1 MKPSIP
7 TLTIAVLLALSSAAV
22 FAQSPDEEPVKKI
35 IRAETDAYFN
45 CDADA
50 WAATWLH
57 DDTAARTLVANNSY
71 WSRRGWDTFGPEMV
85 QALRNSKPVPVEVQ
99 ADSYI
104 MRIDGSLACVEY
116 AQRLKPLGSN
126 INVVAFSRESRVL
139 IKQNGEWKIA
149 TQITHNPDS
158 FTAARNI
165 EATLNATG
173 YRLLAQKK
181 TKEAI
186 ELFQLNTKFYPNSAN
201 AYDSLGE
208 AQALDGNKIEAIKNY
223 EKSIALNPKNENGKA
238 ALAKLKQ

>member
-7 TLTIAVLLALSSAAV
+7 TLTVAVLVAVSGAAV
-22 FAQSPDEEPVKKI
+22 LAESPDEESVKKV

-57 DDTAARTLVANNSY
+57 DDTATRTLVANNSY
-71 WSRRGWDTFGPEMV
+71 WSRRGWDNFGPEMMKS
-85 QALRNSKPVPVEVQ
+85 LRKSKPVPVEVQ
-99 ADSYI
+99 SESYI
-104 MRIDGSLACVEY
+104 IRIDGNLACVEY
-116 AQRLKPLGSN
+116 AQQLKPLGSYT
-126 INVVAFSRESRVL
+126 NVVAFSRECRVL
-139 IKQNGEWKIA
+139 SKQNGEWKIA

-165 EATLNATG
+165 EAALNATG
-173 YRLLAQKK
+173 YQLLAQKK

-186 ELFQLNTKFYPNSAN
+186 DLFKLNTQFYPNSAN
-201 AYDSLGE
+201 TYDSLGE
-208 AQALDGNKIEAIKNY
+208 AQALDGDKTEAIKNY